1 MNKPA
6 FFDLYRAEIDT
17 ALSRFLDQTSTNDA
31 RLTNAMR
38 YSLLLGGKRIRPMLC
53 LATAKALG
61 TDSNKALHAAC
72 SLEFIHA
79 YSLVHDDLP
88 AMDDDALRRGQ
99 ATCHIAFDEA
109 TAILTGDALQ
119 TSAFH
124 LLTLDDFQQSDS
136 VKLALVAELAQASG
150 GRGMVLGQAIDLS
163 AVGNSLSLED
173 LEHMHQHK
181 TGKLIESA
189 VVMGALCGSANT
201 TSVDAL
207 KKYAKALGL
216 AFQVQDDILDVTG
229 DTQTIGKS
237 AGADEALN
245 KPTYVSLLG
254 LGGAQ
259 DKLAS
264 LYETCLSCLEDLTD
278 SDTSELKA
286 IAQYVIEREH

>member
-1 MNKPA
+1 MNKPE
-6 FFDLYRAEIDT
+6 FFDVYRAEIDA
-17 ALSRFLDQTSTNDA
+17 ALSRFLEQTSVSNS
-31 RLTNAMR
+31 RLTSAMR
-38 YSLLLGGKRIRPMLC
+38 YSLLLGGKRVRPMLC

-61 TDSNKALHAAC
+61 ASSDQALHAAC

-88 AMDDDALRRGQ
+88 AMDDDELRRGQ

-124 LLTLDDFQQSDS
+124 LLTLDDFKQPVA
-136 VKLALVAELAQASG
+136 VKLAIVAELAQSSG
-150 GRGMVLGQAIDLS
+150 ALGMVLGQAIDLS
-163 AVGNSLSLED
+163 AVGNALSLES

-181 TGKLIESA
+181 TGKLIESS
-189 VVMGALCGSANT
+189 VVIGALCGAANT
-201 TSVDAL
+201 TTINAL
-207 KKYAKALGL
+207 KGYAKALGL

-229 DTQTIGKS
+229 DTETIGKP
-237 AGADEALN
+237 AGADIALN

-254 LGGAQ
+254 LDGAR

-264 LYETCLSCLEDLTD
+264 LYATCISCLDDLVE
-278 SDTSELKA
+278 SDTTELRA
-286 IAQYVIEREH
+286 IARYVVEREL

>member
-1 MNKPA
+1 MNKPE
-6 FFDLYRAEIDT
+6 FFDVYRAEIDA
-17 ALSRFLDQTSTNDA
+17 ALSRFLEQTSAHDS
-31 RLTNAMR
+31 RLADAMR
-38 YSLLLGGKRIRPMLC
+38 YSLLLGGKRVRPMLC

-61 TDSNKALHAAC
+61 TSSDQTLHAAC

-109 TAILTGDALQ
+109 TAVLTGDALQ

-124 LLTLDDFQQSDS
+124 LLTLDDFKQSDS

-150 GRGMVLGQAIDLS
+150 ALGMVLGQAIDLS
-163 AVGNSLSLED
+163 AVGSALSLED
-173 LEHMHQHK
+173 LERMHQHK

-189 VVMGALCGSANT
+189 VVMGALCGAANKA
-201 TSVDAL
+201 SLNAL
-207 KKYAKALGL
+207 KEYAKALGL

-229 DTQTIGKS
+229 DTEIIGKS
-237 AGADEALN
+237 AGADVALN

-254 LGGAQ
+254 LDGAR
-259 DKLAS
+259 DKLDS
-264 LYETCLSCLEDLTD
+264 LYGTCISRLEDL
-278 SDTSELKA
+278 SGCDTTELRA
-286 IAQYVIEREH
+286 IARYVVEREH

>member
-6 FFDLYRAEIDT
+6 FFDVYRAEIDN
-17 ALSRFLDQTSTNDA
+17 ALSRFLEQTSANDT
-31 RLTNAMR
+31 RLADAMR
-38 YSLLLGGKRIRPMLC
+38 YSLLLGGKRVRPMLC

-61 TDSNKALHAAC
+61 TRSDQVLHAAC

-88 AMDDDALRRGQ
+88 AMDDDELRRGQ

-119 TSAFH
+119 ASAFH
-124 LLTLDDFQQSDS
+124 LLTLDDFKQSDS

-150 GRGMVLGQAIDLS
+150 ALGMVLGQAIDLS
-163 AVGNSLSLED
+163 AVGSALSLNA

-189 VVMGALCGSANT
+189 VVMGALCGAADK
-201 TSVDAL
+201 TSINAL
-207 KKYAKALGL
+207 TGYAKALGL

-229 DTQTIGKS
+229 NTETIGKS
-237 AGADEALN
+237 AGADVALN

-254 LGGAQ
+254 LDGAR
-259 DKLAS
+259 DKLAD
-264 LYETCLSCLEDLTD
+264 LHETCISCLAALVDG
-278 SDTSELKA
+278 DTTELSA
-286 IAQYVIEREH
+286 IARYVVEREH